1 MNNIT
6 LLEHTQQLLAD
17 PLLNGE
23 SVDEKIRYLLKEE
36 YLRRL
41 AQYRRAIFLLE
52 QKYGLSFDEFVSRRI
67 VQQENFSWQAE
78 KDAMDWE
85 TAFSGIRT
93 MERKLEILGN
103 VKNVQD
109 E

>member
-78 KDAMDWE
+78 KDAM
-85 TAFSGIRT
+85 AKLALIFAAKRRT
-93 MERKLEILGN
+93 RCKPAVSLDSQIE
-103 VKNVQD
+103 
-109 E
+109 